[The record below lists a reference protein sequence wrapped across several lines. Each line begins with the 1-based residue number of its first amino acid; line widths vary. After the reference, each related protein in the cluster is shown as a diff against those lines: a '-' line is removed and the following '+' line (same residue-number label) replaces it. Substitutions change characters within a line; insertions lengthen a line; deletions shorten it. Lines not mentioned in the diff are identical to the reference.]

1 MGIQLLSQGE
11 CIGIQSCF
19 SGQGSYDALEGGGL
33 LLAHVEAI
41 RLERFSHTQRVHD
54 TNILGI
60 LRRYF
65 TRLHSSA
72 QIAGYRGIECSVD
85 FTQTV
90 VVAVLAVL
98 EGNASSEALS
108 SSRVAAHHDGRVEPQ
123 VGEHVLGR
131 GRHTMLAPE
140 QGANCLQYRVDNAG
154 QFAGLGTLT
163 QANQILVGQ
172 VPCHELVESTGISLS
187 SRQATVV
194 LPTPD
199 SSNSVVV
206 RLLQSSIRL
215 HQFTFHT
222 EELIHQHPNAFHCSF
237 GLRMQSVT
245 VEESQNGFEGGSMH
259 QLVNHRFSGRV
270 QGVDLLLTD
279 VGEALDLTI
288 HLTITSTNR
297 TGVLDVLANVGSRA
311 DYHCVTLGSQG
322 RHDITQHTVLT
333 FRQLDGFGDVA
344 DVFGV
349 ELVDTFTL
357 SAQSHDFLGQ
367 SISCHRLST

>member
-1 MGIQLLSQGE
+1 
-11 CIGIQSCF
+11 
-19 SGQGSYDALEGGGL
+19 
-33 LLAHVEAI
+33 
-41 RLERFSHTQRVHD
+41 
-54 TNILGI
+54 
-60 LRRYF
+60 
-65 TRLHSSA
+65 
-72 QIAGYRGIECSVD
+72 
-85 FTQTV
+85 
-90 VVAVLAVL
+90 
-98 EGNASSEALS
+98 
-108 SSRVAAHHDGRVEPQ
+108 
-123 VGEHVLGR
+123 
-131 GRHTMLAPE
+131 MLAPE

-163 QANQILVGQ
+163 QTNQILVGQ

-311 DYHCVTLGSQG
+311 DHHCVTLGSQG
-322 RHDITQHTVLT
+322 RHDITQHTVLS
-333 FRQLDGFGDVA
+333 FRQLDGFGDIT
-344 DVFGV
+344 DVGGV
-349 ELVDTFTL
+349 ELVDTRFML
-357 SAQSHDFLGQ
+357 GAEVDDLLGQ
-367 SISCHRLST
+367 SISCHRLIKQLGQFLCIEQVQVSNHLFLVVPSRNGISFVAFTEVRGGTGSHLVNRYLHTSHGTMACFNRHLSIVQIGQHVLHGFL